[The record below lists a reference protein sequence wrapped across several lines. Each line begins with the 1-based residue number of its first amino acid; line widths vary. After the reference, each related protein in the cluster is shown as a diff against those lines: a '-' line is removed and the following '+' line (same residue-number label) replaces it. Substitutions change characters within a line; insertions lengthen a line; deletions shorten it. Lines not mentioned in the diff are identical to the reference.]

1 MICFIAHASFKRR
14 LDRNLLVSSF
24 DKSNPFMKLKIQSH
38 GLTRPIVFHSG
49 LIDNPG
55 LISEKLNA
63 LMHKIVSER

>member
-1 MICFIAHASFKRR
+1 MTCFIAHASFKRR
-14 LDRNLLVSSF
+14 LDRNLWMSSF
-24 DKSNPFMKLKIQSH
+24 DKSNPFMKLKNPV
-38 GLTRPIVFHSG
+38 LWARPIVFHFG